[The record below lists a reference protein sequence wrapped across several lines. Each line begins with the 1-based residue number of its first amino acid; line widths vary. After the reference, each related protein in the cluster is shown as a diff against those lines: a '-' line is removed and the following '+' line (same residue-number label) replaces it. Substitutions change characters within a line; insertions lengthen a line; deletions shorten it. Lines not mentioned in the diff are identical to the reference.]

1 MAKPRAGNVP
11 PCAHIIE
18 MAENHPFTIRVEPDL
33 SSGHRFRWT
42 INENG
47 QPRNRSPVSYATR
60 REAVADA
67 TKALDKQI
75 ANWRSVR

>member
-1 MAKPRAGNVP
+1 VLENGP
-11 PCAHIIE
+11 PWPHIIE

-33 SSGHRFRWT
+33 SIGHRFRWT
-42 INENG
+42 IYENE
-47 QPRNRSPVSYATR
+47 QPRNQSPVSYATR